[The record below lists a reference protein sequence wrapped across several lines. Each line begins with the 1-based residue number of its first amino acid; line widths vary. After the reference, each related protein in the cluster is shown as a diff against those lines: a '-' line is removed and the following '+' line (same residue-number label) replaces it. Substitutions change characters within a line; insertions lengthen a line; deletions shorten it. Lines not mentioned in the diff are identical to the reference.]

1 MLTKKAIIF
10 ILYRSNTHRETIMNI
25 FLPDGAKLE
34 LGSGATAFDV
44 ANTISKGLAKNAL
57 AAEVNGKLVDI
68 YAPVGDNDKV
78 RIITEKDTEALEI
91 LRHSTAHLMAQA
103 VQRLFKEA
111 KVTIGPVIKDGF
123 YYDFDMGDKKF
134 TPEDLEAIEK
144 EMAKIAAEAL
154 PCRRREV
161 TTEEARKEFA
171 NESYKLELLDIIG
184 ENSVSLYT
192 QGDFT
197 DLCRGPHLDNTK
209 RIKHYKLLS
218 VAGAYWR
225 GDENNKMLQRIY
237 GTCWFKKE
245 ELDAYLNMLE
255 EAKKRDHRKLG
266 KQLKL
271 FTIEDEVGAGFPI
284 YLPRGGALRATLE
297 EFERKE
303 HLKRGYEIVYG
314 PQILKQDLWKLSGHY
329 DNYRENMYFT
339 SIDDVAFG
347 VKPMNC
353 LSHMMV
359 FKSEMRSYRD
369 LPQRYFELGTVH
381 RHEKSGVLHGLMRV
395 RAFTQDDAHIL
406 CTPEQLNDEIIAIID
421 FVNDVMTIFGFEFQI
436 EVSTRPEKFIGSED
450 NWEKA
455 TEALFNALKVKELPY
470 EINEG
475 DGAFYGP
482 KIDIKLKDAIG
493 RFWQCATIQV
503 DFNLPERFDLNYI
516 GEDGQ
521 KHRPVMLHRV
531 ILGSV
536 DRFIGVL
543 TEHFAGNFPFWI
555 SPVQVR
561 VINITDVHLDYCKSL
576 VAKLKAEGFRVDSD
590 FRNEKVG
597 FKIREA
603 QLEKIPHMIII
614 GQKEVDENLVSVRL
628 RNGET
633 KNELAFSDYISVL
646 KELDQNKT
654 LNLWR

>member
-1 MLTKKAIIF
+1 
-10 ILYRSNTHRETIMNI
+10 MNI

-34 LGSGATAFDV
+34 LEAGATAFDV

-57 AAEVNGKLVDI
+57 AAEVNGKLADI

-144 EMAKIAAEAL
+144 EMAKISAEAL

-161 TTEEARKEFA
+161 TTAEARKEFA

-184 ENSVSLYT
+184 EDSVSLYT

-455 TEALFNALKVKELPY
+455 TEALFNALKVKELAY

-516 GEDGQ
+516 SEDGK

-561 VINITDVHLDYCKSL
+561 VINITDAHLDYCKSL

-628 RNGET
+628 RSGET